1 MTHEVIVKLAQ
12 DIIDAIP
19 GALGMTPDPWPDGY
33 SSWDGEPWRTVVR
46 LIKDAQV
53 VGSHGTVPVSDSE
66 PVGTE
71 RSAKNT
77 LPKSAPE
84 VEQAKE
90 MERLTKLANDYR
102 REVNIQRQRNTE
114 LDAAHKRALKNLFD
128 AKHELALL
136 SRASQPSVAVEQA
149 RVGTLFKWM
158 CGCGDVFDQ
167 SITECLGCGDIAPTP
182 TVSADASRKDEKK
195 DLGAALLPADPPAS
209 PTTTEALPTA
219 LLSAFEAGAAHGRE
233 QDQYDH
239 DAERFKSAR
248 QLTVEDE
255 AAFISYLREVGSGTP
270 STHAERAETTRRSA
284 DE

>member
-1 MTHEVIVKLAQ
+1 MQVFQ
-12 DIIDAIP
+12 DD
-19 GALGMTPDPWPDGY
+19 L
-33 SSWDGEPWRTVVR
+33 V
-46 LIKDAQV
+46 
-53 VGSHGTVPVSDSE
+53 
-66 PVGTE
+66 
-71 RSAKNT
+71 
-77 LPKSAPE
+77 
-84 VEQAKE
+84 
-90 MERLTKLANDYR
+90 
-102 REVNIQRQRNTE
+102 
-114 LDAAHKRALKNLFD
+114 
-128 AKHELALL
+128 ALL
-136 SRASQPSVAVEQA
+136 SRASQPSVAAEQA